1 MDYGKAFYAYLVTA
15 EARARLTAETYARTV
30 GSFVAWLDS
39 RGSTPERAD
48 SDDCVDYILGR
59 FDDGISGK
67 TLARESAALRS
78 FFRFLVLERVR
89 TDNPAD
95 SLESPARERTLPRV
109 LSPEQIDRLLD
120 SISLDTPGGLRDRS
134 LFELVYSCGL
144 RISEAV
150 GLSLDDI
157 HPQERVLKVVGKGNK
172 ERLVPFG
179 DTALGWLRRYLEEA
193 RPALLGKKN
202 SRAVFINCRGAR
214 LSRKGMWKRFNE
226 LVLSAGI
233 VAKVHTLRHSFATH
247 LLSGGADL
255 RSVQELLGHSDV
267 STTQVYTHV
276 ESSAL
281 QLYHADCFDNFGAG
295 DEI

>member
-1 MDYGKAFYAYLVTA
+1 MEYGKAFHAYLVTA
-15 EARARLTAETYARTV
+15 EARARLTAVTYAGTV
-30 GSFVAWLDS
+30 DSFVAWLAG
-39 RGSTPERAD
+39 RGLTPEAAD

-59 FDDGISGK
+59 FDGGVSGK

-89 TDNPAD
+89 SDNPAD

-109 LSPEQIDRLLD
+109 LSPAQVDRLLD
-120 SISLDTPGGLRDRS
+120 SISLETAGGLRDRA

-150 GLSLDDI
+150 GLSLDDV
-157 HPQERVLKVVGKGNK
+157 HAQERVIKVLGKGSK

-179 DTALGWLRRYLEEA
+179 DAAYYWLARYIEEA
-193 RPALLGKKN
+193 RPALLGRRS
-202 SRAVFINCRGAR
+202 SRAVFINCRGGR
-214 LSRKGMWKRFNE
+214 LSRKGMWKRFNS
-226 LVLSAGI
+226 LALASGLD
-233 VAKVHTLRHSFATH
+233 AKVHTLRHSFATH

-255 RSVQELLGHSDV
+255 RTVQELLGHSDV

-281 QLYHADCFDNFGAG
+281 QMYHADCFDNFRAG
-295 DEI
+295 DDI